1 MRRILGL
8 LKTIKSL
15 PKANIQMDISTEE
28 GLRMY
33 QYYTKPHPKVFL
45 VKNKTL
51 GVALIKLNE
60 FKNYEQYVA
69 TVSGKN
75 SAAYYSRRC
84 EGKGYQFKAIDP
96 DTYALEIDGIH
107 KSANERQGKQLSA
120 TYLKPIL
127 KYPKNQQNCYY
138 GIFIDNK
145 LVAYLWTVQS
155 GELMTLN
162 RLMGHN
168 DYLKDGIMYLLV
180 LKAIEVMML
189 SASMPSYVMYDT
201 MLGAS
206 EGLLLFKKRL
216 GFQPNKVNWKK

>member
-1 MRRILGL
+1 MQRILDL
-8 LKTIKSL
+8 LKTIRAL
-15 PKANIQMDISTEE
+15 PKTNIQMDISTEE

-45 VKNKTL
+45 IKNKTI

-60 FKNYEQYVA
+60 FKNFDQYLV

-84 EGKGYQFKAIDP
+84 EGKGYHFKNIDP
-96 DTYALEIDGIH
+96 DEYAMEIDRIH
-107 KSANERQGKQLSA
+107 KSANERQGKQLSS

-127 KYPKNQQNCYY
+127 KYPKNKQNRYY
-138 GIFIDNK
+138 GLFIEYK

-162 RLMGHN
+162 RLMGHK
-168 DYLKDGIMYLLV
+168 DFLKDGIMYLLV
-180 LKAIEVMML
+180 LKGINEIMNSEL
-189 SASMPSYVMYDT
+189 KPSYVMYDT
-201 MLGAS
+201 MFGAS
-206 EGLLLFKKRL
+206 DGLLMFKKRL

>member
-1 MRRILGL
+1 MQRILGL

-15 PKANIQMDISTEE
+15 PKADIQMDISTEE

-33 QYYTKPHPKVFL
+33 QYYTKPHPKVFI
-45 VKNKTL
+45 VKNKTI

-60 FKNYEQYVA
+60 YKKFDQYVA

-84 EGKGYQFKAIDP
+84 EGKGYQFKTIDP
-96 DTYALEIDGIH
+96 DLYALEIDGIH

-120 TYLKPIL
+120 TYLNPIL
-127 KYPKNQQNCYY
+127 KYPKNQHNCYY
-138 GIFIDNK
+138 GIFTGDK

-162 RLMGHN
+162 RLMGHT
-168 DYLKDGIMYLLV
+168 DYQKDGIMYLLV
-180 LKAIEVMML
+180 LKGINEVMNAEL
-189 SASMPSYVMYDT
+189 KPSYVMYDT

-206 EGLLLFKKRL
+206 EGLLMFKKRL
-216 GFQPNKVNWKK
+216 GFQPYKVNWKN

>member
-1 MRRILGL
+1 MQRILGL

-15 PKANIQMDISTEE
+15 PKVNIQMDITTEE
-28 GLRMY
+28 GIRMY
-33 QYYTKPHPKVFL
+33 EYYTKPHPKLFL
-45 VKNKTL
+45 VKNKSI
-51 GVALIKLNE
+51 GVALIKLVA
-60 FKNYEQYVA
+60 FKNFDQYLA

-84 EGKGYQFKAIDP
+84 EGKGYLFREIDP
-96 DTYALEIDGIH
+96 DIYALEIDEIH
-107 KSANERQGKQLSA
+107 KSANERQGKQLSS

-127 KYPKNQQNCYY
+127 KYPKNPQNCYY
-138 GIFIDNK
+138 GIFSDEK

-180 LKAIEVMML
+180 LRAIDAMMK
-189 SASMPSYVMYDT
+189 SEMKPSFVMYDT

>member
-8 LKTIKSL
+8 IKTIKSL

-33 QYYTKPHPKVFL
+33 KYYTKPHPKVFL

-60 FKNYEQYVA
+60 FKNFEQYVA

-84 EGKGYQFKAIDP
+84 EGKGYQFKSIDP
-96 DTYALEIDGIH
+96 DTYALEIDAIH
-107 KSANERQGKQLSA
+107 KSSNERQGKQLSA

-127 KYPKNQQNCYY
+127 KYPKNEQNRYY
-138 GIFIDNK
+138 GIFSDNK

-168 DYLKDGIMYLLV
+168 EYLKDGIMYLLV
-180 LKAIEVMML
+180 LKAIDAMML
-189 SASMPSYVMYDT
+189 SEAKPSYVMYDT